1 MGGNQ
6 MVGFFIC
13 NEQRRF
19 VEDIYYWLL
28 KEFRIKFDI
37 VSRKS

>member
-13 NEQRRF
+13 NEQRSF
-19 VEDIYYWLL
+19 VEDILL
-28 KEFRIKFDI
+28 LVIKRIQDKI
-37 VSRKS
+37 